1 MSELDRALNR
11 QVAALRRWC
20 KEAETELQA
29 LDEPARRAAFIDRL
43 EAEQLSGFEPAVP
56 GRLGNFDFPWNAGDD
71 STPPPCDWPPPR
83 AAGAAQRPGKKSPK
97 RQKKATLTA
106 HQACRSRLASC
117 HGLGETRRFRMPC
130 SSGWRRAQ

>member
-29 LDEPARRAAFIDRL
+29 LDDPARRAPFIDHL

-56 GRLGNFDFPWNAGDD
+56 AAWVT
-71 STPPPCDWPPPR
+71 STSPGTPAMIPPR
-83 AAGAAQRPGKKSPK
+83 
-97 RQKKATLTA
+97 
-106 HQACRSRLASC
+106 
-117 HGLGETRRFRMPC
+117 
-130 SSGWRRAQ
+130 RRATGRHRVRPARHNGPARKVRSARRKLR

>member
-29 LDEPARRAAFIDRL
+29 LDDPARRAAFIDHL

-71 STPPPCDWPPPR
+71 PPR
-83 AAGAAQRPGKKSPK
+83 
-97 RQKKATLTA
+97 
-106 HQACRSRLASC
+106 
-117 HGLGETRRFRMPC
+117 
-130 SSGWRRAQ
+130 RRATGRHRVRPARHNGLARKVRSARRKPR